1 MRTIGHF
8 FMLEISDLKNGS
20 WLYLYSQTRSM
31 NSSKLNR
38 IIWFVN
44 IFAFFY
50 FCFLVVAS
58 TQRWD
63 AQAIQIVSEIL
74 TLPLIAIVGL
84 SLPYCLYHLIKKTH
98 LKFTILT
105 LGVCTLSIAV
115 IILATINQM

>member
-1 MRTIGHF
+1 
-8 FMLEISDLKNGS
+8 
-20 WLYLYSQTRSM
+20 
-31 NSSKLNR
+31 
-38 IIWFVN
+38 
-44 IFAFFY
+44 
-50 FCFLVVAS
+50 VAS